1 MYSPLWLQYQITRN
15 SLQTNYIVSHF
26 QRNVTRSCQYCQ
38 NSDELISHIFWSCI
52 KITDFLQ
59 QVISYLESIILSHAL
74 FLKVFKSWVYPSKKK
89 VWCASKIFLKIEN
102 MGPKECKN
110 VKILKKN
117 PWHQLSSWGSLS
129 WSQSIKINCNF
140 GVLLIK
146 LTNFRCLL
154 CLNGGSNRPEH

>member
-1 MYSPLWLQYQITRN
+1 MLALQVFRDWAKVQIAWWQGFINRLRLVWGCFLTSISFCLRRKQSKSSRN
-15 SLQTNYIVSHF
+15 HDWNFAML
-26 QRNVTRSCQYCQ
+26 
-38 NSDELISHIFWSCI
+38 
-52 KITDFLQ
+52 
-59 QVISYLESIILSHAL
+59 IILSHAL

-110 VKILKKN
+110 VKILEKN

>member
-1 MYSPLWLQYQITRN
+1 MYLKEEGPFELNTVIFGRTFPPKSVSFGWTVLPN
-15 SLQTNYIVSHF
+15 SFRLFPGVVIWVPYGSHTVLKNTN
-26 QRNVTRSCQYCQ
+26 
-38 NSDELISHIFWSCI
+38 
-52 KITDFLQ
+52 KIR
-59 QVISYLESIILSHAL
+59 ILSHAL

-110 VKILKKN
+110 VKILEKN